1 MLMPSIVILPP
12 VGVSIVERTLSNV
25 VFPEPEAPMIAIN
38 SLFDTLNDTLL
49 RLGRCA
55 LA

>member
-1 MLMPSIVILPP
+1 MLPL

-25 VFPEPEAPMIAIN
+25 VFPEPEAPIIAIN
-38 SLFDTLNDTLL
+38 SLSATLKDTLF
-49 RLGRCA
+49 RLGRCP